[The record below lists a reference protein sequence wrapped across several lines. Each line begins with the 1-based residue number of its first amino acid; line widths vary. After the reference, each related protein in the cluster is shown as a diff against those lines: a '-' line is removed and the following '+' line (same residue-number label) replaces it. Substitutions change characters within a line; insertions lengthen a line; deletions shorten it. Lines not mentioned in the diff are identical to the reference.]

1 MSSFASE
8 FNGIGMAMIPR
19 RSLSKRHTLSSI
31 AWKGALEEWRQE
43 GETVYESS
51 HETRKNLKAELYS
64 YYLIAFRRDHRESL
78 KKGVDILS
86 CIFDSKV

>member
-19 RSLSKRHTLSSI
+19 RSLSNRHMLSSI
-31 AWKGALEEWRQE
+31 AWKGALEEGRQG

-64 YYLIAFRRDHRESL
+64 YLIAFRRDHRESL
-78 KKGVDILS
+78 KKSLGILS
-86 CIFDSKV
+86 CIFYSKV